1 MRSSAPST
9 SGASNVTLKFLADEN
24 FHQAIVRALLRH
36 EPQVDIVTA
45 SEAGLLATPDTEILD
60 WAAAHQRVVLTHD
73 MATMRPL
80 AEGRAVAGTPFGG
93 MILVSPAMPI
103 GTAVSRLLA
112 IVESSSVEP
121 DWVIGQVRFV

>member
-1 MRSSAPST
+1 M
-9 SGASNVTLKFLADEN
+9 TLKFLADEN

-36 EPQVDIVTA
+36 EPQIDIVTA

-103 GTAVSRLLA
+103 GTAVTRLLA
-112 IVESSSVEP
+112 IVESSSIESN
-121 DWVIGQVRFV
+121 WVIGQVRFV